1 MVNIGSGNDLLHDG
15 TKPLPEPILT
25 NHLWCLVAF
34 GWGGDHRKC
43 SRYQSLIIVKIRHF
57 SGANELTFHHILYTE
72 IAQQQEHLA
81 QKLQSRREKRM
92 QELIEEQEKQREELL
107 TSSDGDTNTSKSME
121 VSWSLTLLML
131 GMEYCAFMGQYH
143 ACWCTGS

>member
-1 MVNIGSGNDLLHDG
+1 M
-15 TKPLPEPILT
+15 
-25 NHLWCLVAF
+25 
-34 GWGGDHRKC
+34 
-43 SRYQSLIIVKIRHF
+43 KISHF
-57 SGANELTFHHILYTE
+57 SGANELTFHHILCTE

-121 VSWSLTLLML
+121 VSWYINSFDAGDGIFWLLWGNTMPADAL
-131 GMEYCAFMGQYH
+131 APKVTRASTDMVLAV
-143 ACWCTGS
+143 